1 MRTLVLINE
10 KAGSFREC
18 RHSVTEMRLRQYF
31 LQLGVDAE
39 VKILRG
45 NCIRTEAE
53 AGVRAGLDAVVAGG
67 GDGTVNTVAS
77 CLVGTKVALGVLP
90 LGTFNH
96 FAKDLR
102 IPLDFEAALEN
113 IARGRHHTI
122 DVGEVNNHIF
132 INNSSIGLYPHIVR
146 RREGLRAK
154 LGIDKFR
161 AMVYAAATIF
171 KRFPIF
177 QIRVDIDGHETRLK
191 TPFVFVGNNE
201 YAMDFFNLGTRSRL
215 DQGQLCLYT
224 TNCTGRTCLLRL
236 AIRLLFNS
244 LEQAKD
250 FDSRLV
256 EELLLDTKRKKL
268 RVSLDGEVVRMK
280 PPLRYRIRRAAL
292 QVLVPEDLYEGN
304 STHI

>member
-1 MRTLVLINE
+1 MRALVLINE

-18 RHSVTEMRLRQYF
+18 RRSVTEMRMRQHL

-39 VKILRG
+39 VKILKASR
-45 NCIRTEAE
+45 IRVEAE
-53 AGVRAGLDAVVAGG
+53 AGVRAGFDTVVAGG
-67 GDGTVNTVAS
+67 GDGTINTVAS
-77 CLVGTKVALGVLP
+77 CLVGSSVALGVLP

-96 FAKDLR
+96 FAKDAR

-113 IARGRHHTI
+113 IARGRRHAI
-122 DVGEVNNHIF
+122 DVGEVNEHIF

-161 AMVYAAATIF
+161 AMVYAIATIF
-171 KRFPIF
+171 KRFPVF
-177 QIRVDIDGHETRLK
+177 QVRVDIDNYETKRK

-201 YAMDFFNLGTRSRL
+201 YAMDFFHLGTRSRL

-236 AIRLLFNS
+236 AVRLLFNT
-244 LEQAKD
+244 LEQDKD

-256 EELLLDTKRKKL
+256 EELLLDTRRRRL
-268 RVSLDGEVVRMK
+268 RVSLDGEVVRMR

-292 QVLVPEDLYEGN
+292 EVLVPA
-304 STHI
+304 

>member
-1 MRTLVLINE
+1 MRALVLINE

-18 RHSVTEMRLRQYF
+18 RHSVTEMRLRQTL

-39 VKILRG
+39 VRILKASH
-45 NCIRTEAE
+45 IRIEAE
-53 AGVRAGLDAVVAGG
+53 TGVKAGFDTVVAGG
-67 GDGTVNTVAS
+67 GDGTINTVAS
-77 CLVGTKVALGVLP
+77 CLVGSGIALGVLP

-96 FAKDLR
+96 FAKDAR
-102 IPLDFEAALEN
+102 IPLDFDAALEN
-113 IARGRHHTI
+113 IARGRRHAI
-122 DVGEVNNHIF
+122 DVGEVNQHIF

-146 RREGLRAK
+146 RREGLRTK

-161 AMVYAAATIF
+161 AMVYAIATIF

-177 QIRVDIDGHETRLK
+177 QVRVDIDNQEKKLK

-201 YAMDFFNLGTRSRL
+201 YAMDFFHLGTRSRL

-236 AIRLLFNS
+236 AVRLLLNT

-256 EELLLDTKRKKL
+256 EELLLDTRRKRL
-268 RVSLDGEVVRMK
+268 RVSLDGEVVRMR

-292 QVLVPEDLYEGN
+292 EVLVPA
-304 STHI
+304 

>member
-1 MRTLVLINE
+1 MRALVLINE
-10 KAGSFREC
+10 RAGSFRGC
-18 RHSVTEMRLRQYF
+18 RHSVTEMRLRQRL

-39 VKILRG
+39 VKILRASR
-45 NCIRTEAE
+45 IRPEAE
-53 AGVRAGLDAVVAGG
+53 AGVKAGLDAVVAGG
-67 GDGTVNTVAS
+67 GDGTINTVAS
-77 CLVGTKVALGVLP
+77 CLVGTRVALGVLP

-102 IPLDFEAALEN
+102 IPLDFDAALEN
-113 IARGRHHTI
+113 IAKGQRHTI
-122 DVGEVNNHIF
+122 DVGEVNQHIF

-146 RREGLRAK
+146 RREGLRARF
-154 LGIDKFR
+154 GIDKFR
-161 AMVYAAATIF
+161 AMVYAAATVF

-177 QIRVDIDGHETRLK
+177 QVRVNIDGQETRRK

-201 YAMDFFNLGTRSRL
+201 YTMNFFNLGTRSRL
-215 DQGQLCLYT
+215 DQGKLCLYT

-236 AIRLLFNS
+236 AVRLLFNS

-256 EELLLDTKRKKL
+256 EELLLDTRRKHL
-268 RVSLDGEVVRMK
+268 RVSLDGEVVRIR

-292 QVLVPEDLYEGN
+292 EVLVPED
-304 STHI
+304 